1 MSRFRTGDIS
11 LIGDLKQELY
21 EVYLL
26 NIVAY
31 DGVPEVDDDPGLTS
45 DVTVVVQ
52 VLQVVT
58 VAPGTGIGFISTKH
72 SVSVDENAQV
82 KHQAIILGFSCSTIF
97 AQKEVVIMLSLDRQ
111 T

>member
-82 KHQAIILGFSCSTIF
+82 KTSSHHLRVF
-97 AQKEVVIMLSLDRQ
+97 M
-111 T
+111 

>member
-72 SVSVDENAQV
+72 SVSVDENSQV
-82 KHQAIILGFSCSTIF
+82 SNSIKIKPSTSGFQTFSCTF
-97 AQKEVVIMLSLDRQ
+97 LPKRR
-111 T
+111 